1 MIGHQVAMAPLTH
14 PVVREVF
21 VNNLPSLSLLGVEC
35 AGSGGCWEWRVLG
48 VEGAGREVENHVQ
61 HAHLHH
67 QRCAPVLR
75 VGIG

>member
-14 PVVREVF
+14 PVVREVS
-21 VNNLPSLSLLGVEC
+21 VNDLPHLSL
-35 AGSGGCWEWRVLG
+35 LG

-61 HAHLHH
+61 HARLRR